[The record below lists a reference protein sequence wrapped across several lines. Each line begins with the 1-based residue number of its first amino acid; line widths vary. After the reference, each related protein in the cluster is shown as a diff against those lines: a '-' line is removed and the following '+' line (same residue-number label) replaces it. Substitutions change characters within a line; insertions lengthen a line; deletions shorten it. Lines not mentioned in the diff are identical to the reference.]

1 MKNVGKLES
10 FAFVSWF
17 EKNTF
22 DFNRHLQGILVTK
35 NEVKR
40 SSRFVVIIC

>member
-22 DFNRHLQGILVTK
+22 DFNRHLQGIPK
-35 NEVKR
+35 HISNQK
-40 SSRFVVIIC
+40 